1 MSLATASTRL
11 ASAKEIA
18 VKTILI
24 RKVMGETLR
33 ELRMCA
39 GMTLREV
46 SMASMVSLGY
56 LSEIERGH
64 KEASSEV
71 VFSIAQALNVSLSDL
86 MITISTKLAALEA
99 ERQGRLVSAA

>member
-1 MSLATASTRL
+1 M
-11 ASAKEIA
+11 
-18 VKTILI
+18 KTILI

-33 ELRMCA
+33 ELRMAAC
-39 GMTLREV
+39 MTLREV

-71 VFSIAQALNVSLSDL
+71 LFAIASALNVSLSDL
-86 MITISTKLAALEA
+86 MTAISAKLAVIEA
-99 ERQGRLVSAA
+99 ERMPRMATAA

>member
-1 MSLATASTRL
+1 MR
-11 ASAKEIA
+11 
-18 VKTILI
+18 
-24 RKVMGETLR
+24 
-33 ELRMCA
+33 A

-71 VFSIAQALNVSLSDL
+71 LFAIAQALDVSLSDL
-86 MITISTKLAALEA
+86 MIAVSDKLALLEA
-99 ERQGRLVSAA
+99 ARVPRVAVAA

>member
-1 MSLATASTRL
+1 M
-11 ASAKEIA
+11 
-18 VKTILI
+18 KTILF

-33 ELRMCA
+33 ELRMTA

-71 VFSIAQALNVSLSDL
+71 LFAVAQALDVPLSDL
-86 MITISTKLAALEA
+86 MISISQKLAVLEA
-99 ERQGRLVSAA
+99 KRLQVAIAA

>member
-1 MSLATASTRL
+1 M
-11 ASAKEIA
+11 
-18 VKTILI
+18 KTILI

-33 ELRMCA
+33 ELRMRA

-71 VFSIAQALNVSLSDL
+71 VFSIAQALDVSLSDL
-86 MITISTKLAALEA
+86 MITISTKLAALESA
-99 ERQGRLVSAA
+99 RQTRLVSAA

>member
-1 MSLATASTRL
+1 M
-11 ASAKEIA
+11 
-18 VKTILI
+18 KTILI

-33 ELRMCA
+33 ELRVNA

-71 VFSIAQALNVSLSDL
+71 VFSIAQALDVSLSDL
-86 MITISTKLAALEA
+86 MITISTKLAALESA
-99 ERQGRLVSAA
+99 RQTRLVSAA

>member
-1 MSLATASTRL
+1 M
-11 ASAKEIA
+11 
-18 VKTILI
+18 KTILI

-33 ELRMCA
+33 ELRMAA

-71 VFSIAQALNVSLSDL
+71 VFSIAQALDVSLSDL

-99 ERQGRLVSAA
+99 ARQTRLVSAA

>member
-1 MSLATASTRL
+1 M
-11 ASAKEIA
+11 
-18 VKTILI
+18 KTILI

-33 ELRMCA
+33 ELRGNA

-46 SMASMVSLGY
+46 SVASMVSLGY

-71 VFSIAQALNVSLSDL
+71 LFSIASALGVPLSDL
-86 MITISTKLAALEA
+86 LSQVSYKVSAIEARSGQTRRSVALAA
-99 ERQGRLVSAA
+99 

>member
-1 MSLATASTRL
+1 
-11 ASAKEIA
+11 
-18 VKTILI
+18 
-24 RKVMGETLR
+24 
-33 ELRMCA
+33 MCA

-71 VFSIAQALNVSLSDL
+71 VFSIAQALDVTLSDL
-86 MITISTKLAALEA
+86 MITISTKLAALESA
-99 ERQGRLVSAA
+99 RQTRLVSAA

>member
-1 MSLATASTRL
+1 
-11 ASAKEIA
+11 
-18 VKTILI
+18 
-24 RKVMGETLR
+24 MGETLR
-33 ELRMCA
+33 ELRMAA

-71 VFSIAQALNVSLSDL
+71 LFSIASALDVSLSDL
-86 MITISTKLAALEA
+86 MISISGKLATLEA
-99 ERQGRLVSAA
+99 ERMPRVAAAA

>member
-1 MSLATASTRL
+1 M
-11 ASAKEIA
+11 
-18 VKTILI
+18 KTILI

-71 VFSIAQALNVSLSDL
+71 VFSIAQALDVSLSDL

-99 ERQGRLVSAA
+99 ARQTRLVSAA

>member
-1 MSLATASTRL
+1 M
-11 ASAKEIA
+11 
-18 VKTILI
+18 KTILI

-39 GMTLREV
+39 GMALREV

-71 VFSIAQALNVSLSDL
+71 VFSIAQALDVSLSDL
-86 MITISTKLAALEA
+86 MITISTKLAALESA
-99 ERQGRLVSAA
+99 RQTRLVSAA

>member
-1 MSLATASTRL
+1 M
-11 ASAKEIA
+11 
-18 VKTILI
+18 KTILI

-71 VFSIAQALNVSLSDL
+71 LFAVASALGVSLSDL
-86 MITISTKLAALEA
+86 MISTSGKLLALEA
-99 ERQGRLVSAA
+99 ERMTRLAA

>member
-1 MSLATASTRL
+1 
-11 ASAKEIA
+11 
-18 VKTILI
+18 
-24 RKVMGETLR
+24 
-33 ELRMCA
+33 MCA

>member
-1 MSLATASTRL
+1 M
-11 ASAKEIA
+11 
-18 VKTILI
+18 KTILI

-33 ELRMCA
+33 EFRMCA

-71 VFSIAQALNVSLSDL
+71 LFAISSALGVSLSQL
-86 MITISTKLAALEA
+86 MIAISGKLETLEA
-99 ERQGRLVSAA
+99 ERLPRVPVAA